1 LGIGLSDTTPEAE
14 AILVEGFRRMTP
26 QEKLAR
32 VADLNRALDQLAEAG
47 ILLRHGPD
55 LPERELRLRKAAL
68 RLDRETMVR
77 VFNWDPQEKGY

>member
-1 LGIGLSDTTPEAE
+1 MGIGLNDTTPEAE

-68 RLDRETMVR
+68 RLDRETMIR